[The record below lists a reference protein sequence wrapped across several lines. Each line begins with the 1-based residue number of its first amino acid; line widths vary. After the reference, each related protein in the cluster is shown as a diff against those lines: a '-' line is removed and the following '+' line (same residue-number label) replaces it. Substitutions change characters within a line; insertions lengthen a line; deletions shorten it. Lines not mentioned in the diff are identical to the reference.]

1 MADKSFGVKQLNI
14 LGVGGTISTLVKPDG
29 IDITGGGLGGHL
41 KVTGVSTF
49 SGNIN
54 ANGNI
59 VGDSATN
66 ITGIAGVTASTLT
79 GTLQTA
85 AQPKIT
91 SVGTLTALTVSGD
104 I

>member
-14 LGVGGTISTLVKPDG
+14 LGVGGTIATLVKPDG

-66 ITGIAGVTASTLT
+66 ISGINNVSASTLT

-85 AQPKIT
+85 AQPNVT
-91 SVGTLTALTVSGD
+91 SVGT
-104 I
+104 